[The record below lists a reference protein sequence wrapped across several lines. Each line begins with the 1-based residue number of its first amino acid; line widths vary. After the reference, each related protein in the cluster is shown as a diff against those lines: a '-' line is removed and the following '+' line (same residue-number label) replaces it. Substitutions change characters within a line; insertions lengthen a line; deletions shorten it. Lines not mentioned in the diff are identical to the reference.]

1 MKHIVILL
9 TLVALLG
16 KDLLRVLSLFTVR
29 SQEAEG
35 KYLGMLSFLSFCFL
49 PLTLKKKVQI
59 IQTIVCISFLN
70 LYIFNSFSNT
80 FKFFICC

>member
-16 KDLLRVLSLFTVR
+16 KDLLRVLSFFTVR

-35 KYLGMLSFLSFCFL
+35 KYLGMLSDLQKESPNYTNYSL
-49 PLTLKKKVQI
+49 HI
-59 IQTIVCISFLN
+59 ISQSIHI
-70 LYIFNSFSNT
+70 
-80 FKFFICC
+80 

>member
-29 SQEAEG
+29 CQEAKG
-35 KYLGMLSFLSFCFL
+35 KYLGMLSFLAVSVFYLCPQKESPNYTNYSL
-49 PLTLKKKVQI
+49 HI
-59 IQTIVCISFLN
+59 ISQSIHI
-70 LYIFNSFSNT
+70 
-80 FKFFICC
+80 